1 MLKLDIDK
9 KYLVNYTLISV
20 LIASF
25 YILFGHELSKLLEG
39 LIIFKTDVSK
49 SLILMVV
56 YFLLFVLVTFIYNKY
71 SGQVASIVVT
81 EKASQLLDSIDVNSK
96 RESES
101 ILNALF
107 VHLEKY
113 RPYQMSFIPTVV
125 LTTTKVVAIIA
136 VLFFIEPIAAIIL
149 LTTAPFI
156 PLFYILVGLKTEDEA
171 LTQATEFDEM
181 GTLFLNLVRGKDTV
195 KFTNAEKEANDT
207 LETSNE
213 NFLATTMHILK
224 YAFQSTLMLEFI
236 TILGIGLTALEVGL
250 RIIIFENITF
260 YQSFFVLLMAPEFYA
275 SLKVMGTEFHNGKL
289 ADGHLE
295 KFNESIK
302 PKAREYRI
310 FGDKLQL
317 KNITL
322 KTDRELL
329 KNVTLNFNDTGLIAI
344 TGKSGVGKT
353 TLLNSIGGLK
363 PVESG
368 EIIIPHD
375 DFGYISDD
383 LYLSDVTFKEYFEN
397 VDDESIIKE
406 LKDLNLYTS
415 IMSLDD
421 GLNTLIVNNNVPL
434 SGGEIVRLK
443 LARVLL
449 LKPKIILM
457 DEPTEFLDE
466 ETETVVL
473 EHLKELKKTHLI
485 ITVVHKEKLLN
496 IADTHI
502 KMTNETLEVS
512 A

>member
-9 KYLVNYTLISV
+9 KYLVKYTLISV
-20 LIASF
+20 FIALF

-39 LIIFKTDVSK
+39 LIIFKTDVSN
-49 SLILMVV
+49 SLILMIV
-56 YFLLFVLVTFIYNKY
+56 YFLLFVLVTFMYSKY
-71 SGQVASIVVT
+71 SGQVASTIVT
-81 EKASQLLDSIDVNSK
+81 EKAYQLLDSIDVNSK

-125 LTTTKVVAIIA
+125 LTTTKVVLIIA

-195 KFTNAEKEANDT
+195 KFTNAEKEANNT

-213 NFLATTMHILK
+213 KFLATTMHILK

-302 PKAREYRI
+302 PKTREYRT
-310 FGDKLQL
+310 FGDNLQL
-317 KNITL
+317 KNVTL

-329 KNVTLNFNDTGLIAI
+329 KNTSIRFDDKGLVAI

-353 TLLNSIGGLK
+353 TLLNSVGGLK

-383 LYLSDVTFKEYFEN
+383 LYLSDITFKEYFEN
-397 VDDESIIKE
+397 VDDEIINE
-406 LKDLNLYTS
+406 VLKDLNLYTS
-415 IMSLDD
+415 IMSLGD

-466 ETETVVL
+466 ETERVVL
-473 EHLKELKKTHLI
+473 EHLKELKNNHLI
-485 ITVVHKEKLLN
+485 IAVVHKEKLLD

-502 KMTNETLEVS
+502 KMKNETLEVS

>member
-9 KYLVNYTLISV
+9 MYLVKYTLISV
-20 LIASF
+20 LIALF

-39 LIIFKTDVSK
+39 LIIFKTDVSN

-56 YFLLFVLVTFIYNKY
+56 YFLLFVLVTFMYNKY
-71 SGQVASIVVT
+71 SGQVASTIVT
-81 EKASQLLDSIDVNSK
+81 EKAYQLLDSIDVNSK

-113 RPYQMSFIPTVV
+113 RPYQVSFIPTVV
-125 LTTTKVVAIIA
+125 LTTTKVVLIIA

-213 NFLATTMHILK
+213 NFLTTTMYILK

-302 PKAREYRI
+302 PKAREYRT
-310 FGDKLQL
+310 FGDNLEL

-329 KNVTLNFNDTGLIAI
+329 KNTTLNFNDTGLTAI

-353 TLLNSIGGLK
+353 TFLNSIGGLK

-383 LYLSDVTFKEYFEN
+383 LYLSDITFKQYFEN
-397 VDDESIIKE
+397 VDDESIIKV

-421 GLNTLIVNNNVPL
+421 GLNTLLVNNNVPL

-466 ETETVVL
+466 ETERVVL
-473 EHLKELKKTHLI
+473 EHLKELKNNHLI
-485 ITVVHKEKLLN
+485 IAVVHKEKLLD

-502 KMTNETLEVS
+502 KMKNETLEVS

>member
-1 MLKLDIDK
+1 TKLIVVISGDNKRGRNDLPRFFNGGGVLKLDIDK

-20 LIASF
+20 LIALL

-49 SLILMVV
+49 SLILMVL
-56 YFLLFVLVTFIYNKY
+56 YFLLFVLVTFMYNKY
-71 SGQVASIVVT
+71 SGQVASTIVT

-181 GTLFLNLVRGKDTV
+181 GTLFLNLVRSKDTV

-295 KFNESIK
+295 K
-302 PKAREYRI
+302 
-310 FGDKLQL
+310 
-317 KNITL
+317 
-322 KTDRELL
+322 
-329 KNVTLNFNDTGLIAI
+329 
-344 TGKSGVGKT
+344 
-353 TLLNSIGGLK
+353 
-363 PVESG
+363 
-368 EIIIPHD
+368 
-375 DFGYISDD
+375 
-383 LYLSDVTFKEYFEN
+383 
-397 VDDESIIKE
+397 
-406 LKDLNLYTS
+406 
-415 IMSLDD
+415 
-421 GLNTLIVNNNVPL
+421 
-434 SGGEIVRLK
+434 
-443 LARVLL
+443 
-449 LKPKIILM
+449 
-457 DEPTEFLDE
+457 
-466 ETETVVL
+466 
-473 EHLKELKKTHLI
+473 
-485 ITVVHKEKLLN
+485 
-496 IADTHI
+496 
-502 KMTNETLEVS
+502 
-512 A
+512 